1 MYRVR
6 KGIGDTNP
14 LMDAPSQGASLL
26 CALPSWLL
34 TSTQLL
40 SCTALPATSQAPAA
54 TSGDTTAVASSST
67 PGAAA
72 QALVNNLA
80 TQTCPSGQEY
90 IPAVAGCVDSDV
102 VNFDFSQVDA
112 NLGAPNAA
120 SDPLA
125 YFEQV
130 LAGTPNPTPF
140 CGTGSVQWITGID
153 NCVLLIGGA
162 VVGGILLASLSN
174 SRRRR

>member
-14 LMDAPSQGASLL
+14 LMDAPSQGSSLL

-34 TSTQLL
+34 TSAELL
-40 SCTALPATSQAPAA
+40 SCTALPATSQVPAA
-54 TSGDTTAVASSST
+54 TSGDTTAVASSSN

-72 QALVNNLA
+72 QSLVSNLA

-102 VNFDFSQVDA
+102 VTFDFSQADA

-130 LAGTPNPTPF
+130 LAGTPTPTPF

-153 NCVLLIGGA
+153 NCILLTGGALAAVLLLVSISKRG
-162 VVGGILLASLSN
+162 
-174 SRRRR
+174 RRR

>member
-6 KGIGDTNP
+6 KGMGDTNP
-14 LMDAPSQGASLL
+14 LMDTGSSGNSFL
-26 CALPSWLL
+26 CSLPSWLL
-34 TSTQLL
+34 SSSQLL
-40 SCTALPATSQAPAA
+40 SCTVLPGTAQAPVVSTTDLSTVAA
-54 TSGDTTAVASSST
+54 SPN
-67 PGAAA
+67 PGTAA
-72 QALVNNLA
+72 QTLVNNLA
-80 TQTCPSGQEY
+80 TQTCPSGQTY
-90 IPAVAGCVDSDV
+90 IPSVSGCVDTDV
-102 VNFDFSQVDA
+102 VSYDTSSLDA